1 MKVERITANIG
12 LEYRFS
18 DKFKTGINSY
28 VSLNNTNEGANDAL
42 INAYF
47 LPPTVSPYDKDGSYL
62 FNCQPTSS
70 KINPFV
76 QIENNKREK
85 EANYTNFSG
94 YLEYQRSKD

>member
-1 MKVERITANIG
+1 MKGFNG
-12 LEYRFS
+12 LLSWYRFS

-85 EANYTNFSG
+85 EANSPVIWNIS
-94 YLEYQRSKD
+94 RSKD